1 MRLQKLSV
9 LSFKVLTK
17 LWNKFAAAKVV
28 CIRRVPHLLLLWPNF
43 SEWNSLVNSFSTFFQ
58 HLQTYTDISRMHKWF
73 VQIFSR
79 YLPKLSAPV
88 GFVHIW
94 CFSWHNQE
102 QSVTS
107 QTKMKRF
114 IFLGKPGITF
124 VMAILLQGD
133 GAEDW
138 PYLGKAGLDMGEDT
152 ILIF

>member
-43 SEWNSLVNSFSTFFQ
+43 SEWNSPVNSFSTFFSAFAKV
-58 HLQTYTDISRMHKWF
+58 YFSRMHKWC

-138 PYLGKAGLDMGEDT
+138 PYFGKAGLDMGKDT
-152 ILIF
+152 IPIF